1 MRYGDSVLLILL
13 TILPRRLASA
23 EGAMKRQWNIL
34 RQSTAA
40 PDGQQRWDQAYQ
52 MLMEW
57 TRCTTATETPPEQ
70 EKHDA
75 SRRVCTSIDHE
86 SGPPANH

>member
-23 EGAMKRQWNIL
+23 EGAMKRQWNIR
-34 RQSTAA
+34 RQTTAV

>member
-1 MRYGDSVLLILL
+1 VLLVLL

-23 EGAMKRQWNIL
+23 EGAMKRQWNIR
-34 RQSTAA
+34 RQTTAV
-40 PDGQQRWDQAYQ
+40 PDGQQRWEQAYQ

-57 TRCTTATETPPEQ
+57 TLCTTATETSPGQ

-75 SRRVCTSIDHE
+75 SRRVCTGIDHK
-86 SGPPANH
+86 SGSPAND

>member
-1 MRYGDSVLLILL
+1 MLLILL

-23 EGAMKRQWNIL
+23 EGVMKRQWNIR
-34 RQSTAA
+34 RQVTAL

-52 MLMEW
+52 LLMEW
-57 TRCTTATETPPEQ
+57 TRCTTATETLLGQ

-75 SRRVCTSIDHE
+75 SCRVCTSIDHE
-86 SGPPANH
+86 SDPPADN